1 MSEQSY
7 LLKTLKALVTAY
19 EDDVR
24 EDADLLCVSCGH
36 TSSSH
41 EYEVCFCGECPEYIS
56 PRLAIENAHDA
67 IEEAEVPA

>member
-24 EDADLLCVSCGH
+24 EDADALCVSCGH
-36 TSSSH
+36 TPSSH
-41 EYEVCFCGECPEYIS
+41 EYEICMCGECPEYIS

-67 IEEAEVPA
+67 IEEVEVPA